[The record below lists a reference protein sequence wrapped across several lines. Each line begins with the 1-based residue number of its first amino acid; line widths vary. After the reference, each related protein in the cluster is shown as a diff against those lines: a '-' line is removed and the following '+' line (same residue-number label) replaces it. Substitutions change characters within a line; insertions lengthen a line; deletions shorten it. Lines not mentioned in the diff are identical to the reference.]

1 MPTYPLKKLS
11 EICEI
16 SIGKTPPRWGRK
28 FWDTEKTTSNV
39 WLSIADLSNCDHKV
53 ISDSKEYISDLGAS
67 LFKSVEKWTLLVS
80 FKLTLWRLAFAGREL
95 RTNEAIAALKIK
107 DDKKVDKY
115 YLYYSLSFFDWI
127 AACKGDTKVKWRT
140 LNKAKLR
147 EIEIPLPPLSV
158 QEEIVAKLDSALAS
172 IDEAKTKTQQ
182 ALAATRELWES
193 TLEEAF
199 RENNWEVKKLGEL
212 WQITSSKRIYK
223 KEYVKNGIP
232 FYRIKEIK
240 ELAHD
245 KDISIELYISNDRY
259 NEIKETFGIP
269 QEGDLLMTAVGT
281 IGEIYTV
288 KKDDIFYF
296 KDGNVLWFRK
306 FNSINP
312 HFLKLILLSFVENIK
327 KLSIGS
333 AYNAL
338 TIEKLENY
346 TISIPSLSKQSRIV
360 AHLDAV
366 RAETD
371 RLAALYEQKLADLD
385 ELRRSVLQEAFA

>member
-28 FWDTEKTTSNV
+28 FWDTEKITWNV

-53 ISDSKEYISDLGAS
+53 ISDSKEYISDIWAS
-67 LFKSVEKWTLLVS
+67 LFKPVEEWTLLVS
-80 FKLTLWRLAFAGREL
+80 FKLTLWRLAFAGRDL

-107 DDKKVDKY
+107 DSKKTNKY
-115 YLYYSLSFFDWI
+115 YLYYFLSFFDWV

-158 QEEIVAKLDSALAS
+158 QEEIVAKLDAALAS
-172 IDEAKTKTQQ
+172 IDEARTKTEQ
-182 ALAATRELWES
+182 ALVATRELWES

-199 RENNWEVKKLGEL
+199 RENNWEAKKLGEL

-240 ELAHD
+240 ELAHE
-245 KDISIELYISNDRY
+245 KDISIELYISKDRY
-259 NEIKETFGIP
+259 NEIKATFGIP

-288 KKDDIFYF
+288 KKNDVFYF

-333 AYNAL
+333 TYNAL
-338 TIEKLENY
+338 TI
-346 TISIPSLSKQSRIV
+346 Q
-360 AHLDAV
+360 
-366 RAETD
+366 
-371 RLAALYEQKLADLD
+371 
-385 ELRRSVLQEAFA
+385 F